1 MVYSVCTRA
10 TLLKKKS
17 DEYVVPRLQILTIL
31 IRAYLPRIDLLQ
43 RVLCP
48 VGKL

>member
-1 MVYSVCTRA
+1 VYLGYFIR
-10 TLLKKKS
+10 KKS
-17 DEYVVPRLQILTIL
+17 DEYVVPRLRILTIL

-48 VGKL
+48 VGKI